1 MARLQKFIERGAF
14 GEGPL
19 RTAYALGAEKLPEP
33 REGARWYP
41 VSTFSAADELLEN
54 SALKEVIKNAIDTGC
69 AVISPKKP

>member
-19 RTAYALGAEKLPEP
+19 RTAYTLGAEKLPEP
-33 REGARWYP
+33 TEGARWCP

-54 SALKEVIKNAIDTGC
+54 SALKEVIKNAIDSGC